1 MEELDFSE
9 EACIKRYV
17 MFPYFDDDCENS
29 VRIEG
34 LSHDDRLVYSIC
46 NFGFIEA
53 DMEIYEEARS
63 DHEYKQIS
71 DIYNKKQN
79 CSIKIA

>member
-34 LSHDDRLVYSIC
+34 LSHDDRILYGLR
-46 NFGFIEA
+46 NYGFIEA
-53 DMEIYEEARS
+53 DGEIYETARAE
-63 DHEYKQIS
+63 HENKHILNM
-71 DIYNKKQN
+71 YNG
-79 CSIKIA
+79 IKITA